1 VDRVLAISVDGL
13 NPRAITKLGRSG
25 APAFHRLMREGAWT
39 FNARTERGQTR
50 TLPNHTAML
59 TGRRINARA
68 GGHGVTFNRD
78 SGGTVHTA
86 AGHNVASVFGV
97 VHDHG
102 GSTALYAAKKKFRFF
117 ARTWNTH
124 GGPDTV
130 GANNGRAKMDKVLL
144 AGNAGV
150 VKNLNK
156 ELKKRPRTFTFLHLS
171 LPDSAGH
178 RYGFMSPRYLR
189 AVKQTDR
196 LLGTLLTTVA
206 GKPALR
212 KHMLVVL
219 TSDHGGSGSGH
230 DDPSRLQNY
239 RVPFMAWGPGVPA
252 GRNLYAINPTFRDPG
267 RSRPGYRGRQPI
279 RNGDVANLVTD
290 VLDLPPVPGSEF
302 NRPQSLDL
310 FRR

>member
-1 VDRVLAISVDGL
+1 
-13 NPRAITKLGRSG
+13 
-25 APAFHRLMREGAWT
+25 MREGAWT
-39 FNARTERGQTR
+39 FNARTEWGGTK
-50 TLPNHTAML
+50 TLPNHTGML
-59 TGRRINARA
+59 TGRRINAGT

-78 SGGTVHTA
+78 NGKTVHKA
-86 AGHNVASVFGV
+86 AGHGVASVFGV

-102 GSTALYAAKKKFRFF
+102 GSTAMYSAKKKFKFF

-130 GANNGRAKMDKVLL
+130 GANNGRAKMDKVLVQ
-144 AGNAGV
+144 GNNNRMVA
-150 VKNLNK
+150 NLNN
-156 ELKKRPRTFTFLHLS
+156 ELKKRPRTFTFLHIS

-196 LLGTLLTTVA
+196 LIGSLLTTVA
-206 GKPALR
+206 REPALR

-219 TSDHGGSGSGH
+219 TADHGGNGDGH
-230 DDPSRLQNY
+230 DNPSRLQNY
-239 RVPFMAWGPGVPA
+239 RIPFMAWGAGVPA
-252 GRNLYAINPTFRDPG
+252 GRDLYDINPTFRDPG

-302 NRPQSLDL
+302 DLPQTLDL